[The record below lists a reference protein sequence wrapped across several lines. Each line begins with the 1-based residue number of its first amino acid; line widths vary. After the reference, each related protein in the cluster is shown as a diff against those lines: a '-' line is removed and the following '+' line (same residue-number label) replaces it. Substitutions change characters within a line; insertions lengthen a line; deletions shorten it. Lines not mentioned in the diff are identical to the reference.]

1 MPIPSKNGD
10 ASQRENVSDAP
21 DDSYGLI
28 AADGKAQTV
37 TEAARLFTRRLCTLA
52 PLADFSKKIR
62 HANIVGR
69 VIGWNGRCLGNAVLQ
84 KRVRPALGGEPAAR
98 EPGLG
103 TGRGGDV
110 TGLA

>member
-1 MPIPSKNGD
+1 VTLHSAIT
-10 ASQRENVSDAP
+10 DAP
-21 DDSYGLI
+21 NDSYGLI
-28 AADGKAQTV
+28 ATDGKAQTV
-37 TEAARLFTRRLCTLA
+37 AEAARLFTRRLCASA

-62 HANIVGR
+62 HANIAGR
-69 VIGWNGRCLGNAVLQ
+69 VIWWNGRCLGNAALQ
-84 KRVRPALGGEPAAR
+84 KKVRPALGGEPAAR